1 MKQRRNQ
8 ADNKDFLNSHFFCFK
23 PTACNG
29 LLVAAGYSLFC
40 IVIQKVYKKSGLKVH
55 IIYGGCI
62 KKGAMKD
69 TIIRLENV
77 SKIYQMG
84 DVEVPA
90 LKEVNLEVK
99 RGEFLA
105 ISGPSGSGKSTM
117 MNLVGCL
124 DLPTEGTIFL
134 DGDNIAELRE
144 SSLSQIRGKKIGFI
158 FQQFNLLPTL
168 TALENVMLPLELQ
181 DVDSKTAKE
190 KALAV
195 LKMVGLGDRVE
206 HLPTQLS
213 GGQQQRVAIS
223 RALAI
228 DPEIILAD
236 EPTGNLDSKTGEFIM
251 EFLSKIHKE
260 KKKTIIMITHDL
272 HLVKR
277 AERVVYLKDGKI
289 EKIIHK
295 NMA

>member
-1 MKQRRNQ
+1 MELK
-8 ADNKDFLNSHFFCFK
+8 SI
-23 PTACNG
+23 
-29 LLVAAGYSLFC
+29 LF
-40 IVIQKVYKKSGLKVH
+40 ISGLQQKR
-55 IIYGGCI
+55 
-62 KKGAMKD
+62 AMKD
-69 TIIRLENV
+69 TIINLENV

-84 DVEVPA
+84 DVDVPA
-90 LKEVNLEVK
+90 LKNVSLEVK
-99 RGEFLA
+99 KGEFLA

-124 DLPTEGTIFL
+124 DLPTEGSIFL
-134 DGDNIAELRE
+134 GEDNIAKLRE

-195 LKMVGLGDRVE
+195 LKMVGLGDRVH

-251 EFLSKIHKE
+251 DFLGKIHK
-260 KKKTIIMITHDL
+260 KDNKTIIIVTHDL

-277 AERVVYLKDGKI
+277 AGRVVYLKDGMI
-289 EKIIHK
+289 ERIVHNNKK
-295 NMA
+295 

>member
-1 MKQRRNQ
+1 MG
-8 ADNKDFLNSHFFCFK
+8 LNSILFRR
-23 PTACNG
+23 G
-29 LLVAAGYSLFC
+29 LQ
-40 IVIQKVYKKSGLKVH
+40 QKR
-55 IIYGGCI
+55 
-62 KKGAMKD
+62 AMKD
-69 TIIRLENV
+69 TIIHLEDV

-84 DVEVPA
+84 DVDVSA
-90 LKEVNLEVK
+90 LSKVSLEVK

-134 DGDNIAELRE
+134 DNKDIAKLRE

-195 LKMVGLGDRVE
+195 LKMVGLGDRVH

-223 RALAI
+223 RALSI

-236 EPTGNLDSKTGEFIM
+236 EPTGNLDSKTGGFIM
-251 EFLSKIHKE
+251 DFLSKIHRE
-260 KKKTIIMITHDL
+260 KKKTIIIVTHEL
-272 HLVKR
+272 HLVKH

-289 EKIIHK
+289 ERIVHNNKK
-295 NMA
+295 MR